1 MKILLCSIPDGS
13 LSSTLR
19 PLFPRGNGGRFK
31 PVYPLGI
38 LRVLSWMEKKGYSA
52 DIYDINNLRPSDEE
66 LIKNFKRTKPTVV
79 GLSATLSHCYPNVKR
94 ITKIL
99 RELFPDIWIVVG
111 GHLTGSSNVVLHK
124 TETDIC
130 VVGDGEIPFVKLLD
144 YFKLHPTRRQ
154 FDYTGLHQI
163 KGLAFIDDNSKLKVT
178 GNAEQLPA
186 SEMQYPDID
195 KLRLGLQEYGGNG
208 ELIHEFFEPIN
219 DVKESSVYGFDNF
232 MRRAHKYPKISK
244 FYEKN
249 KNKKIATIFT
259 TMGCVARCT
268 FCQRAR
274 KGYVA
279 YAANDMESHIIDL
292 KEKYNVGGVMIID
305 ESFGVNRK
313 QAYEIA
319 RLMKKHDFFWF
330 PLGVRVV
337 STSYEDLKFYYEH
350 NMLAIRYGFENGSQ
364 QMLDI
369 MEKKYT
375 KEDIYNAISNCKK
388 VGISTAPEGLL
399 FGMPG
404 ETEETIKECAEFTA
418 SLWYL
423 LGYDWNTAY
432 HPNWAIAIP
441 GTPLYEYCQQIGV
454 IGKTL
459 DEEEDYLIYTSEFEN
474 TNILRHVN
482 KTNSSNKEVHYWN
495 YLHRF
500 AAKKAYLDL
509 IINNNKSIKNRLL
522 QIYEQCIKASFKR
535 LIYDIN
541 IGRKYYKSVGLISKI
556 EWYTLI
562 SIKFLLS
569 LSITF
574 IPKAVLFSIVRV
586 CANIR
591 FFYLNKINKVKKGRK
606 KLYLF
611 DKRRV
616 NSADGL
622 KIAENKIAKANR
634 PIERSL
640 RNIVMDNRKQMKPA
654 ISDEEKSLQIL
665 AQGQ

>member
-1 MKILLCSIPDGS
+1 
-13 LSSTLR
+13 
-19 PLFPRGNGGRFK
+19 
-31 PVYPLGI
+31 
-38 LRVLSWMEKKGYSA
+38 
-52 DIYDINNLRPSDEE
+52 
-66 LIKNFKRTKPTVV
+66 
-79 GLSATLSHCYPNVKR
+79 
-94 ITKIL
+94 
-99 RELFPDIWIVVG
+99 
-111 GHLTGSSNVVLHK
+111 
-124 TETDIC
+124 
-130 VVGDGEIPFVKLLD
+130 
-144 YFKLHPTRRQ
+144 
-154 FDYTGLHQI
+154 
-163 KGLAFIDDNSKLKVT
+163 
-178 GNAEQLPA
+178 
-186 SEMQYPDID
+186 
-195 KLRLGLQEYGGNG
+195 
-208 ELIHEFFEPIN
+208 
-219 DVKESSVYGFDNF
+219 
-232 MRRAHKYPKISK
+232 
-244 FYEKN
+244 
-249 KNKKIATIFT
+249 
-259 TMGCVARCT
+259 
-268 FCQRAR
+268 
-274 KGYVA
+274 
-279 YAANDMESHIIDL
+279 
-292 KEKYNVGGVMIID
+292 
-305 ESFGVNRK
+305 
-313 QAYEIA
+313 
-319 RLMKKHDFFWF
+319 
-330 PLGVRVV
+330 
-337 STSYEDLKFYYEH
+337 
-350 NMLAIRYGFENGSQ
+350 
-364 QMLDI
+364 
-369 MEKKYT
+369 
-375 KEDIYNAISNCKK
+375 
-388 VGISTAPEGLL
+388 
-399 FGMPG
+399 MPG
-404 ETEETIKECAEFTA
+404 ETEETIKESAEFTA

-474 TNILRHVN
+474 TNILRYVN

-591 FFYLNKINKVKKGRK
+591 FFCLNKINKVKKGRK